1 MNGFG
6 RRYDSV
12 CVGLW
17 KTCQNEVVC
26 RYKKL
31 GRRFV
36 AIAPDTI
43 SAVNFSLRSTHG
55 QTPPVQDS
63 RASRTQTASIN
74 RRPESMNQSYHSVR
88 CKPKSFCSRTY
99 RPATLYCRVQAENLG
114 RSILA

>member
-1 MNGFG
+1 MNVVDVVGFFIDDISPHQMYGFG
-6 RRYDSV
+6 SRSDSV

-17 KTCQNEVVC
+17 ETCQNEVVC

-63 RASRTQTASIN
+63 RASTTQTASIN
-74 RRPESMNQSYHSVR
+74 HGPELMNQSYHSVR
-88 CKPKSFCSRTY
+88 CNPKRFCSRT
-99 RPATLYCRVQAENLG
+99 
-114 RSILA
+114 